1 MDIIKRGF
9 GEQLKVMRKIKGLT
23 QESLAER
30 IGINLRQLA
39 RIEAGESFVSSQT
52 LYKICNVLEVS
63 PMALFNFDLEHE
75 VLMTGTGQ
83 TLHLN
88 VVKSGNVITFVPKQ
102 RNTDTDLLQ
111 EEDFESRMAT
121 LAQRLQK
128 DINVTEI
135 ENGIEV
141 CHKTFKP
148 GGEIK
153 VVSVDKRVNKFA
165 TLKE

>member
-63 PMALFNFDLEHE
+63 PMVLFNFDLEQE
-75 VLMTGTGQ
+75 VLMIF
-83 TLHLN
+83 L
-88 VVKSGNVITFVPKQ
+88 K
-102 RNTDTDLLQ
+102 
-111 EEDFESRMAT
+111 
-121 LAQRLQK
+121 
-128 DINVTEI
+128 
-135 ENGIEV
+135 
-141 CHKTFKP
+141 
-148 GGEIK
+148 
-153 VVSVDKRVNKFA
+153 NKFS
-165 TLKE
+165 KELQ